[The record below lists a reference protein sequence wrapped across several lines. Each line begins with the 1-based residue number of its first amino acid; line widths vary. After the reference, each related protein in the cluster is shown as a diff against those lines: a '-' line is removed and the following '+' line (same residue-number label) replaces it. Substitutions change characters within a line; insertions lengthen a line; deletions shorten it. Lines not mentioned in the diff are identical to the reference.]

1 MPTIETQYLDLPDL
15 SETFSDHIEKFFFDG
30 NTLRIEFA
38 VRRIE
43 DAQPNKAPT
52 GKRYPVCRLVLHQ
65 EAAVDLI
72 NKLQGLTA
80 ALEKQ
85 GILKRQQ
92 PPAPA
97 AGQAGAGAGAKPN

>member
-1 MPTIETQYLDLPDL
+1 MASIETKYVDLPDL

-30 NTLRIEFA
+30 NTLRIEFC

-43 DAQPNKAPT
+43 DAQPQKPPS

-65 EAAVDLI
+65 EAAIDLI

-85 GILKRQQ
+85 GVVKRQA
-92 PPAPA
+92 PGAAPA
-97 AGQAGAGAGAKPN
+97 TPAANLNS